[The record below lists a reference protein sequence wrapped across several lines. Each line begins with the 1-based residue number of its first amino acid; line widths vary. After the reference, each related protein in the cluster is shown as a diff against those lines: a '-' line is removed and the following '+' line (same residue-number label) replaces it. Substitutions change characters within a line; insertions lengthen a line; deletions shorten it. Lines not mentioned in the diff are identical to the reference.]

1 MIFSSNEDII
11 EMVVNGDFHEFEPEK
26 LRGLMK
32 ILPEPDEVVFR
43 ESLNNILKYSFFQ
56 IEMLKSWEGDTKK
69 LGNAERFILQLINV
83 KK

>member
-1 MIFSSNEDII
+1 
-11 EMVVNGDFHEFEPEK
+11 MVVNGDFHEFEPEK